1 MAEFVPI
8 NTQEEF
14 NAAIG
19 ARLQRERQTV
29 MAQYADYDDLKAK
42 VGNLETQVST
52 LTGEK
57 EALEKKVKG
66 HETNSV
72 KMRIAQELGIPNAMA
87 ERLAGESEED
97 IRKDAEAM
105 AAIFKTVQGPAPLY
119 NPNTQ
124 PPADNTNA
132 AMAEMLHSL
141 RGE

>member
-19 ARLQRERQTV
+19 PRLQRERQTI
-29 MAQYADYDDLKAK
+29 MAQYSDYEELKKK
-42 VGNLETQVST
+42 VGTLETQVTT

-66 HETNSV
+66 HETTSV
-72 KMRIAQELGIPNAMA
+72 KMRIAQELNLPASMA
-87 ERLAGESEED
+87 ERLNGETEED
-97 IRKDAEAM
+97 IRKDAESM
-105 AAIFKTVQGPAPLY
+105 AVIFKNVRGPAPLY
-119 NPNTQ
+119 DPNPQ
-124 PPADNTNA
+124 PAANNNDA